1 MHCIAGRER
10 KRDWNKKTHQHCL
23 SHPKDL
29 IFLAL
34 GVSGKQSSGV
44 MTIFSACLIFL
55 IQFLPVH
62 SKVFLS
68 SVKFSFQRFYWFYVE
83 VTGVGWLQYWT
94 AIDVRQHRLV
104 LQTEERSLALGSL
117 NYIGKIT
124 ALITAIEYVCCCKDD
139 SDNYVKMSLKSFCKI
154 LFSSFYSAK
163 HEIEI
168 RKWSMFFHIFSY
180 CGSLSWNFYSDCTND
195 NL

>member
-1 MHCIAGRER
+1 M
-10 KRDWNKKTHQHCL
+10 
-23 SHPKDL
+23 
-29 IFLAL
+29 
-34 GVSGKQSSGV
+34 
-44 MTIFSACLIFL
+44 
-55 IQFLPVH
+55 
-62 SKVFLS
+62 
-68 SVKFSFQRFYWFYVE
+68 E

-94 AIDVRQHRLV
+94 AIDVGQHQLV

-139 SDNYVKMSLKSFCKI
+139 SVNYVKMSLKSFCKI

-180 CGSLSWNFYSDCTND
+180 CGSLSWNFYSDCTIFSSELSQQIKKALRIKKLCFSWLESCVFSD
-195 NL
+195 C